1 MPPAAAFVRLLH
13 LLQFALEPR
22 HQIFCSL
29 LPASFIEDLGLDLGN
44 ALLCGLALPA
54 NMIRLLLQAA
64 TIDNLTLQGSF
75 DSSSLAFRLRG
86 LGLGSSEPI
95 AQRFVGVAN
104 RPQLR

>member
-1 MPPAAAFVRLLH
+1 M
-13 LLQFALEPR
+13 
-22 HQIFCSL
+22 
-29 LPASFIEDLGLDLGN
+29 DLAN

-75 DSSSLAFRLRG
+75 DSSSLTFQLRG
-86 LGLGSSEPI
+86 LGLGDREPI
-95 AQRFVGVAN
+95 AQRFVGFAN

>member
-1 MPPAAAFVRLLH
+1 M
-13 LLQFALEPR
+13 
-22 HQIFCSL
+22 
-29 LPASFIEDLGLDLGN
+29 DLGN

>member
-1 MPPAAAFVRLLH
+1 M
-13 LLQFALEPR
+13 
-22 HQIFCSL
+22 
-29 LPASFIEDLGLDLGN
+29 DLGN

-54 NMIRLLLQAA
+54 NMICLLLQAA

-86 LGLGSSEPI
+86 LGLGSSELI

>member
-1 MPPAAAFVRLLH
+1 
-13 LLQFALEPR
+13 
-22 HQIFCSL
+22 
-29 LPASFIEDLGLDLGN
+29 LDLGN